1 MNETIDKRALEDL
14 LHRVAQQDVEAFRAL
29 YDQTS
34 GGLLGVTLRIC
45 RDRQMAEDVL
55 QEVYVQIWQ
64 RAGSFDPARAPGKAW
79 ITVIARNRAI
89 DHIRRNGRPGSAGR
103 SKEEFEIEK
112 LPSLAA
118 GVELDSDL
126 RALARCLQGL
136 PEQHRAAILRAY
148 YHGWERDEI
157 ASHFNIPVN
166 TIKTWLRRGL
176 IALRHCMDG
185 GAA

>member
-1 MNETIDKRALEDL
+1 MADKPDLEDL
-14 LHRVAQQDVEAFRAL
+14 LRDVAMQDVEAFRSL

-34 GGLLGVTLRIC
+34 GALMGVALRIC

-64 RAGSFDPARAPGKAW
+64 RASGFDRSRASAKAW

-89 DHIRRNGRPGSAGR
+89 DHIRRLGRPGEAGR
-103 SKEEFEIEK
+103 TPDEYEIEK

-118 GVELDSDL
+118 SVEMAADL
-126 RALARCLQGL
+126 HALANCLQGL
-136 PEQHRAAILRAY
+136 TERHREAILRAY
-148 YHGWERDEI
+148 YHGWEREEI
-157 ASHFNIPVN
+157 ASHFQIPTN

-176 IALRHCMDG
+176 IALRQCMDG
-185 GAA
+185 N